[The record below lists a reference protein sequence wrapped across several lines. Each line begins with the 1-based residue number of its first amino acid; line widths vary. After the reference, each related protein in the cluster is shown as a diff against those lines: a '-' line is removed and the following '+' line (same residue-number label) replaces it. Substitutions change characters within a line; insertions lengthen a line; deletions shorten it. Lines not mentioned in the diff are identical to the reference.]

1 MPASPARTRRT
12 VSLDRLQWFL
22 AVAEAGGFTAAA
34 QRLDINKTVLS
45 QQIAKLENELGGALF
60 TRTTRC
66 VELTEAGRRLFD
78 ESAPLLRDLE
88 TSVARFGDANTEPS
102 GTLRITAPAD
112 YAANVIGPALAAF
125 HREHPRLQ
133 VDLIATD
140 DVLDLVGER
149 IDIAVR
155 FGWLRDSTMRAVR
168 IGDFSQMVVAAPSY
182 LAQHGMPKQPEQLA
196 LHAWIALSLLRSPLT
211 WRFSGRGGRQ
221 VTVRMRPGL
230 RANSPAGVLGLLRGG
245 AGISV
250 LTDFAAS
257 TDLRDGTLRQLLP
270 DWSLPS
276 GGIHLV
282 YPATRQPAGKV
293 RHFIDFFRDW
303 RANG

>member
-1 MPASPARTRRT
+1 MPTSPARPRRT
-12 VSLDRLQWFL
+12 ISLDRLQWFL

-60 TRTTRC
+60 TRTTRR

-88 TSVARFGDANTEPS
+88 TSVAQFGDANIEPS
-102 GTLRITAPAD
+102 GTLRITAPVD
-112 YAANVIGPALAAF
+112 YATNVLGPALAAF

-168 IGDFSQMVVAAPSY
+168 IGDFSQVVVAAPSY
-182 LAQHGMPKQPEQLA
+182 LAQHGAPRQPEQLA
-196 LHAWIALSLLRSPLT
+196 SHAWVALTLLRSPLT
-211 WRFSGRGGRQ
+211 WRFTGRGGRQ
-221 VTVRMRPGL
+221 VTVRMRPGV
-230 RANSPAGVLGLLRGG
+230 RASSPGGVLGLLRGG

-250 LTDFAAS
+250 LADFTAA
-257 TDLRDGTLRQLLP
+257 TDLHDGTLQQLLP
-270 DWSLPS
+270 DWSLPG

-303 RANG
+303 QANG